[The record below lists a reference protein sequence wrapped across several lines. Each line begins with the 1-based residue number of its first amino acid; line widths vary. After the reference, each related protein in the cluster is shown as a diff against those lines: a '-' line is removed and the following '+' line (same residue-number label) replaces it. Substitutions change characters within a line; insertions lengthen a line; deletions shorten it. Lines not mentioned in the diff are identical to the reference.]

1 MLSRNYIDAYIPS
14 NYLAIDEGII
24 PFKGK
29 TNLKVYCPDKPTKFG
44 IKEYLLCDYSG
55 YTLAS

>member
-1 MLSRNYIDAYIPS
+1 MEAYIPS

-29 TNLKVYCPDKPTKFG
+29 SNLKVYCPDKPTKFG